1 MALALILTAM
11 THWRARPAFARQA
24 YAANVLMMVA
34 GFALMG
40 LQITGYFVA

>member
-1 MALALILTAM
+1 
-11 THWRARPAFARQA
+11 
-24 YAANVLMMVA
+24 MMVA